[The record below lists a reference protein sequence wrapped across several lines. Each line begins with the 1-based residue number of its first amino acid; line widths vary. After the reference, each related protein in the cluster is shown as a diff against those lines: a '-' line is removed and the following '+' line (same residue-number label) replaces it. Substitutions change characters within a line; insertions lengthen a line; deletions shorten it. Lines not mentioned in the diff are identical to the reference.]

1 MELKWY
7 NRLRWKLFFLYFAI
21 SFVPLVIFSLT
32 MNTVLENYFEAR
44 NEQNLLY
51 QANKLA
57 GTIKS
62 NNYLTDPALSVKFS
76 NDLDEKSTELS
87 ARIIVLDKDSVVIA
101 DTNRSETDKI
111 LIIPEVLDALQGSA
125 TVNLREDTGKI
136 YTSAGIDDQ
145 DGQIL
150 GAILLVY
157 GSNEIYEMLASL
169 SHDWL
174 FLTIFISIIIA
185 VIVYI
190 TSSRII
196 KPLSRLVD
204 SIGKIADGDLR
215 ERVDVKNKN
224 EIGVLGNAINIM
236 AEKLESEDSSRSE
249 FVSNVS
255 HELKTPLSSIKV
267 LSESILLQ
275 DTAPE
280 EMYKEFL
287 QDINSEI
294 DRMTNIIN
302 DLLSLV
308 KLDNRESGLNLK
320 ETNLRKM
327 LIGIMKTL
335 YPLAKVK
342 DIELTLEADKD
353 IVIEA
358 DETKLSLAISNLIDN
373 AIKYTPA
380 EGVVK
385 VTLENDHQN
394 AFISVMDTGI
404 GISEEEQPKIFNRF
418 YRTDKTR
425 DRETGG
431 TGLGLAITHSTVLLH
446 SGSIKVL
453 SKEGSGATFIVR
465 LPIKQGKEEK

>member
-1 MELKWY
+1 MNNVLK
-7 NRLRWKLFFLYFAI
+7 
-21 SFVPLVIFSLT
+21 
-32 MNTVLENYFEAR
+32 NYFEVR

-57 GTIKS
+57 GSVKN
-62 NNYLTDPALSVKFS
+62 NNYLTDPTLSAKFL
-76 NDLDEKSTELS
+76 NDLDEKSTEIS
-87 ARIIVLDKDSVVIA
+87 ARILVLNSDAEIIA
-101 DTNRSETDKI
+101 DTNRTETDKTI
-111 LIIPEVLDALQGSA
+111 IIPEVIDALKGTA
-125 TVNLREDTGKI
+125 AANLRGSTGKI
-136 YTSAGIDDQ
+136 YASAAID
-145 DGQIL
+145 GENGEIL
-150 GAILLVY
+150 GAILLVSGFDEVY
-157 GSNEIYEMLASL
+157 DLLASL
-169 SHDWL
+169 NKDWL
-174 FLTIFISIIIA
+174 FLTIIISVVIA
-185 VIVYI
+185 IIVYI
-190 TSSRII
+190 TSGHIL
-196 KPLSRLVD
+196 KPLTRLVD
-204 SIGKIADGDLR
+204 SIRKITDGNLQ
-215 ERVDVKNKN
+215 ERVAGKGKN
-224 EIGVLGNAINIM
+224 EISVLGDAINIM
-236 AEKLESEDSSRSE
+236 TEKLEYEDTSRSE

-308 KLDNRESGLNLK
+308 KLDNREAGLNLG
-320 ETNLRKM
+320 ETNLRMM

-335 YPLAKVK
+335 YPLVKVK
-342 DIELTLEADKD
+342 DIELILEADKD
-353 IVIEA
+353 VIIDA

-373 AIKYTPA
+373 AIKYTPS

-394 AFISVMDTGI
+394 AFISVADTGI

-431 TGLGLAITHSTVLLH
+431 TGLGLSITHSTVLLH
-446 SGSIKVL
+446 NGNIKVI

-465 LPIKQGKEEK
+465 LPIKQNREEK

>member
-1 MELKWY
+1 M
-7 NRLRWKLFFLYFAI
+7 FFLYFVI
-21 SFVPLVIFSLT
+21 SFVPLVIFSAT
-32 MNTVLENYFEAR
+32 MNVVLENYFEGR

-57 GTIKS
+57 GTIKTS
-62 NNYLTDPALSVKFS
+62 NYLTDPSLSAKFL
-76 NDLDEKSTELS
+76 NDLDEKSVELS
-87 ARIIVLDKDSVVIA
+87 ARIIVLDADSQVIA
-101 DTNRSETDKI
+101 DTNRAETGKI
-111 LIIPEVLDALQGSA
+111 LIIPEVLDALQGTA
-125 TVNLREDTGKI
+125 AANLHENVGKI
-136 YTSAGIDDQ
+136 YASAAIDGNNGETS
-145 DGQIL
+145 

-157 GSNEIYEMLASL
+157 GFNEVYDLLASL
-169 SHDWL
+169 SHDW
-174 FLTIFISIIIA
+174 FILTIIISIVIA

-190 TSSRII
+190 TSSHII
-196 KPLSRLVD
+196 RPLSRLVD
-204 SIGKIADGDLR
+204 SIRKIADGDLR
-215 ERVDVKNKN
+215 ERVNVKNKN

-236 AEKLESEDSSRSE
+236 AEKLESDDSSRSE

-308 KLDNRESGLNLK
+308 KLDNREAGINLK
-320 ETNLRKM
+320 DTNLRKV
-327 LIGIMKTL
+327 LISIMKTL

-353 IVIEA
+353 VIIEA
-358 DETKLSLAISNLIDN
+358 DETKLFLAISNLIDN
-373 AIKYTPA
+373 AIKYTPP

-394 AFISVMDTGI
+394 AYISVADTGI

-446 SGSIKVL
+446 NGSIKVI

-465 LPIKQGKEEK
+465 LPVKQNKEDNK